1 MKKLFGLA
9 ILLSVMGLIACSG
22 SGTNTDDDCDDNA
35 ASCQTTDDGI
45 DVDTRKQ
52 IPVCNRFYPFTFFCF
67 SPLQDGV
74 LYSIFAQV

>member
-35 ASCQTTDDGI
+35 ASCQTTDDGGE
-45 DVDTRKQ
+45 VDT
-52 IPVCNRFYPFTFFCF
+52 PEVDSGT
-67 SPLQDGV
+67 PLQDGV

>member
-1 MKKLFGLA
+1 MKKLFELA

-45 DVDTRKQ
+45 DVDT
-52 IPVCNRFYPFTFFCF
+52 PEVDSGT
-67 SPLQDGV
+67 
-74 LYSIFAQV
+74 